1 MYSRTKLWTT
11 MAWENRLYAPLFV
24 SQSGSS
30 LMHFYSNR
38 TSKIIN
44 QNIFKIRWWKHRE
57 RSVKA
62 RWRSVNRRPQT
73 NLWKNI
79 LKLVH
84 SKGFYPFIS
93 MFSLIQS
100 WIWDSPWNV
109 IRLLMLW
116 QSKLSILISHCSHKF
131 FSAILVH
138 GVGVDLFPS
147 FFCFLLF
154 PSKSMETTDPG
165 AEVMHT
171 WQTLPP
177 EIQPMAKTLPR
188 FLVPLLAESHHDL
201 EDGSEWAQHCT
212 ICKCPCGWTTHN
224 IWWSHTLL
232 PPWTPKAH
240 FLTWK
245 KFCRLQFYVCWLE
258 KW

>member
-1 MYSRTKLWTT
+1 MYSRTKLWAT
-11 MAWENRLYAPLFV
+11 MAWKTDFMPHFL
-24 SQSGSS
+24 
-30 LMHFYSNR
+30 FYSNR

-62 RWRSVNRRPQT
+62 RWRRVNCRPQT

-109 IRLLMLW
+109 IRLQMLW

-177 EIQPMAKTLPR
+177 EIQPMAKTLPK
-188 FLVPLLAESHHDL
+188 FLVPMLAESYQDL

-212 ICKCPCGWTTHN
+212 ICKCPCRWTTHS
-224 IWWSHTLL
+224 IPHIAPIIDPQGSLSDME
-232 PPWTPKAH
+232 
-240 FLTWK
+240 

-258 KW
+258 NGKPDW